1 MDYYICELKDISKAI
16 NGTQILKNLSFSI
29 RKGRVTAMLGPNGSG
44 KTSSIRII
52 LGLLNADVGEI
63 WLFNELLDRKKIR
76 GKIGLLPQSNSG
88 YKQLTVLD
96 NLKFMIKL
104 AGVDFNS
111 IKEELYSLLIRLD
124 MKNLLNQKFGTL
136 SGGESRALGL
146 IRTVLTGSE
155 FLILD
160 EPTTGLDIARAA
172 EIRKIIQEQINKG
185 KTVLMSS
192 HIVSDLEGLAQDIII
207 IRDGTVDFSGEKQA
221 VIDFYSPEGT
231 LEDAI
236 ISAFTKKELVTNV

>member
-1 MDYYICELKDISKAI
+1 MDYYICELKDISKALT
-16 NGTQILKNLSFSI
+16 GTQILKNLSFSI

-207 IRDGTVDFSGEKQA
+207 IRDGTVDFSGEKQE
-221 VIDFYSPEGT
+221 VIDFYCREGT

-236 ISAFTKKELVTNV
+236 ISAFTKKEVLTNV

>member
-1 MDYYICELKDISKAI
+1 MDYYVCELKGISKAI
-16 NGTQILKNLSFSI
+16 NGTQILQDLSFSI

-44 KTSSIRII
+44 KTSSIRVI
-52 LGLLNADVGEI
+52 LGLLNPDSGEV
-63 WLFNELLDRKKIR
+63 WLFNQLLDRKKIR

-88 YKQLTVLD
+88 YKQLTVIE

-104 AGVDFNS
+104 AGIDFNS
-111 IKEELYSLLIRLD
+111 IQEELFSLLERLD
-124 MKNLLNQKFGTL
+124 MKHLLKQKFGTL

-172 EIRKIIQEQINKG
+172 EIRKIIQEQINLG

-207 IRDGTVDFSGEKQA
+207 IKDGTVDFSGEKQE
-221 VIDFYSPEGT
+221 VIDSYSPDGT

-236 ISAFTKKELVTNV
+236 ISAFTKKEVVNHV